1 MARIPV
7 TQAPTLLPKLQMAN
21 AAMFDLGKDVYI
33 YETLLTDIGLAVSG
47 SNQKV
52 CFYEPETL
60 QKTCL
65 LDYHKDQLTQIRSR
79 ETGLFTCS
87 ADKQIAH
94 WDLRQALTSPVQV
107 FKANDPLLSFDIS
120 ANNTFLVG
128 GSILNDSYSANITF
142 WDPRVPST
150 PVKLFENSHSDDV
163 SQIHCCPSAPNQFLS
178 GSTDGL
184 LCTFDASQ
192 SDEDDALLYVANTN
206 ASVAK
211 CGYFGPDSQF
221 IYAQSDMETLQLWT
235 NDSTQLADFGDVRDI
250 KESGIPI
257 DYMVDFRYDPQTER
271 LYMVSGTNGGDIHL
285 LHVGAGSFEHVQ
297 ALASGHSAI
306 VRAFDWGI
314 GQEWAVSGGEDGHL
328 TWWSTNVPLA
338 SPLANPLQLSSDTK
352 KTFGSGE
359 HGNVGSSNGNR
370 RFSPY

>member
-1 MARIPV
+1 ERLAQMARIPV

-79 ETGLFTCS
+79 ETGF
-87 ADKQIAH
+87 
-94 WDLRQALTSPVQV
+94 
-107 FKANDPLLSFDIS
+107 
-120 ANNTFLVG
+120 
-128 GSILNDSYSANITF
+128 YSANITF

-235 NDSTQLADFGDVRDI
+235 NDSTQLADFGD
-250 KESGIPI
+250 
-257 DYMVDFRYDPQTER
+257 
-271 LYMVSGTNGGDIHL
+271 
-285 LHVGAGSFEHVQ
+285 
-297 ALASGHSAI
+297 
-306 VRAFDWGI
+306 
-314 GQEWAVSGGEDGHL
+314 
-328 TWWSTNVPLA
+328 
-338 SPLANPLQLSSDTK
+338 
-352 KTFGSGE
+352 
-359 HGNVGSSNGNR
+359 
-370 RFSPY
+370 